1 MGIFTPSQLEDLG
14 LSFIQTV
21 EPVAGIMVNGKLE
34 EKLVGHSVPLTDR
47 LGLNDESSKQRR
59 VNRRVNN
66 RPQPASQAT
75 IQLGR
80 QTLDKLIADWKQNSK
95 A

>member
-21 EPVAGIMVNGKLE
+21 EPVNGITINGELE
-34 EKLVGHSVPLTDR
+34 GKCVGPYLPQIEQLSPNGGPGKR
-47 LGLNDESSKQRR
+47 LRSGRR
-59 VNRRVNN
+59 INSL
-66 RPQPASQAT
+66 PQPASQAT
-75 IQLGR
+75 VQLGR